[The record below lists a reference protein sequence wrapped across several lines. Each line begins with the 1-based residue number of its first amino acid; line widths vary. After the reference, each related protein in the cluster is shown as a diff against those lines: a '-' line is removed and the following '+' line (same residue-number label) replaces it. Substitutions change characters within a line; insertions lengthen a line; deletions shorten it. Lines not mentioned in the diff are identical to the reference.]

1 MAIQGYTRLCADSG
15 ASGRRNAQN
24 HPDTVF
30 PSVFVLEGIADLI
43 AEIRHIAPIVE
54 KSVLLAEIVDH
65 RIELCFEV
73 VRVVVGTKFVPS
85 MKESAVG

>member
-1 MAIQGYTRLCADSG
+1 MAVQVILAFIRIQAHQEGIMLGIY
-15 ASGRRNAQN
+15 
-24 HPDTVF
+24 PDTVL
-30 PSVFVLEGIADLI
+30 PAVFVLEGIADLI

-73 VRVVVGTKFVPS
+73 VRVVVGTKFVPRI
-85 MKESAVG
+85 EE